1 MELWLVFILLFLI
14 VLAVF
19 LFGCLCGAKFQ
30 KTSKETKEQVLLREN
45 EDLKKQIE
53 DLINNNELH
62 FIGQLL
68 VDTDDKSVYMSF
80 IEDPQKL
87 KNGELVSIQA
97 LVVESQQKQD
107 S

>member
-1 MELWLVFILLFLI
+1 MDWWIVYILWVLITFVVFMIGYLYGI
-14 VLAVF
+14 
-19 LFGCLCGAKFQ
+19 KHQ
-30 KTSKETKEQVLLREN
+30 KTSEK
-45 EDLKKQIE
+45 
-53 DLINNNELH
+53 NELH

-80 IEDPQKL
+80 MEDPQKL